1 MPAWMTYVHATD
13 DARFARFARNVFGV
27 GIGAG
32 DADAALAGI
41 NAFRRWL
48 KSLGLPLTFAELGA
62 REEDIPLL
70 VRTLNLSGNTLGGFR
85 PLTESDV
92 DAIYRLCL

>member
-1 MPAWMTYVHATD
+1 MKQKNLKTIRIAVAVVMFVL
-13 DARFARFARNVFGV
+13 FFGV
-27 GIGAG
+27 GIGES

-41 NAFRRWL
+41 GAFRRWL

-70 VRTLNLSGNTLGGFR
+70 VKTLNLSGNTLGGFR
-85 PLTESDV
+85 PLDEADV
-92 DAIYRLCL
+92 TAIYRMCL